1 MTMVEHQ
8 NDPPSDRERSDDR
21 VVGSL
26 NGVPMNKDEMTRA
39 FKESFGLDVEIT
51 LDDVD

>member
-1 MTMVEHQ
+1 MNVDEHK
-8 NDPPSDRERSDDR
+8 NSDCEPPDDR

-26 NGVPMNKDEMTRA
+26 NGVPMNKEEMTRA
-39 FKESFGLDVEIT
+39 FKDLFGLDVEIT